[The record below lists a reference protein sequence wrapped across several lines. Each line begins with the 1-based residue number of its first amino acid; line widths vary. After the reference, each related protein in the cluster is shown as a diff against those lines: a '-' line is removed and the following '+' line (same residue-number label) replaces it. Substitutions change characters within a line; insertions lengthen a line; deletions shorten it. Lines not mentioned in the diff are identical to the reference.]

1 MRLKVNQ
8 NLKWVIWGNDSAET
22 SGAEAACEIKLPAQS
37 SFAAR
42 LRQRQVPAVG
52 AGSLGRIQ
60 FKVLN
65 NRKSGKMS
73 LSQVQ
78 AEVRARFC
86 AVSCLTLSHGL
97 FSLQER
103 IQKLGGYEL

>member
-1 MRLKVNQ
+1 
-8 NLKWVIWGNDSAET
+8 
-22 SGAEAACEIKLPAQS
+22 
-37 SFAAR
+37 
-42 LRQRQVPAVG
+42 
-52 AGSLGRIQ
+52 
-60 FKVLN
+60 
-65 NRKSGKMS
+65 MS